1 MSQVLVVVGGGELP
15 PRAID
20 LVDED
25 AIVIAADSGLD
36 HAVAAGLTP
45 TYLVGDLDSLSA
57 AGRMWAYAHHVE
69 IDEHPP
75 AKDLTDTELALALA
89 LTMPTVAHG
98 DGELLVLGGLGDRL
112 DHLLAVLL
120 TLGHPALAAA
130 ASVRALVGD
139 TDVFVLHPGHSV
151 LPDVEAGTLFSV
163 LALHGSCS
171 GVNVRNAEWELID
184 ADLAPTEARGISN
197 VAKEALMI
205 AVGQGVLTV
214 VLP

>member
-1 MSQVLVVVGGGELP
+1 MSQVLVVVGGGELS

-20 LVDED
+20 LVDDD

-36 HAVAAGLTP
+36 HAVAAGLKP
-45 TYLVGDLDSLSA
+45 AYLVGDLDSLSA

-89 LTMPTVAHG
+89 VTMQPVVDGHG
-98 DGELLVLGGLGDRL
+98 DLLVLGGLGDRL

-120 TLGHPALAAA
+120 ALGYPALAAA

-139 TDVFVLHPGHSV
+139 TEVLVLHAGHSL
-151 LPDVEAGTLFSV
+151 LPDVEPGELFSV
-163 LALHGSCS
+163 LALHGPCR

-197 VAKEALMI
+197 VAREALMI
-205 AVGQGVLTV
+205 AVDDGVLTV

>member
-1 MSQVLVVVGGGELP
+1 MSQVVVVVGGGDLS
-15 PRAID
+15 PRAIE
-20 LVDED
+20 LVED
-25 AIVIAADSGLD
+25 DAVVVAADSGLD

-45 TYLVGDLDSLSA
+45 THLVGDLDSLSA

-69 IDEHPP
+69 IDEHPA

-89 LTMPTVAHG
+89 VTLPAVADG
-98 DGELLVLGGLGDRL
+98 DGQLLVLGGLGDRL

-120 TLGHPALAAA
+120 ALGNPVLASA
-130 ASVRALVGD
+130 ASVRALIGD
-139 TDVFVLHPGHSV
+139 TDVLVLHPRHSM
-151 LPDVEAGTLFSV
+151 LLDIESGALFSV
-163 LALHGSCS
+163 LALHGHCS

-197 VAKEALMI
+197 VAREDLMI
-205 AVGQGVLTV
+205 AVGDGVLTV